1 MIQMREYIKMALDNI
16 KANKGRSFLTML
28 GIIIG
33 ISSVIMII
41 CIGNGAKGNISG
53 MLNDMAGGQICI
65 YPNGR
70 ILGEDNVITYEDIQ
84 EMKNSIEHVKGV
96 SNSGMVYGTTQ
107 TFKGEFDVY
116 VDLGTEDLQALSS
129 DELVDGSYFSK
140 ADVED
145 GRMVC
150 VIDRDSAVTLFG
162 SSDVVGM
169 SIELELYGFTRAF
182 EIVGVTAQ
190 KEGQSSLMS
199 LAYGANTIMLDMP
212 YTAVESILGYRQ
224 ENFDSIYL
232 VAEGP
237 EYSTQVAKDCI
248 EFLEK
253 KHKCIAKDGYLMESF
268 EDSMSTINTVLNS
281 ITYFI
286 VLVAAISLLVGGI
299 GVMNIMLVSVTERT
313 REIGIRKA
321 LGAKTKSIMIQFL
334 AESCIITLIGGIIG
348 ILLGLGGA
356 ELICAFIPAISPK
369 LSVSAVV
376 LATFFSS
383 AVGIFFGIYP
393 ARKAAK
399 MNPIEALRFQ

>member
-1 MIQMREYIKMALDNI
+1 MIQFREYIKMALDNI

-41 CIGNGAKGNISG
+41 CIGNGARGNIAG
-53 MLNDMAGGQICI
+53 MLDEMAGGQVCI
-65 YPNGR
+65 YPNSR
-70 ILGEDNVITYEDIQ
+70 IVGEDNVITYDDIQ
-84 EMKNSIEHVKGV
+84 GMKKDIKHVKGV
-96 SNSGMVYGTTQ
+96 SNSGMIYGTTE

-116 VDLGTEDLQALSS
+116 ADLGTEDLQSLSS
-129 DELVDGSYFSK
+129 DELVDGNYFSK

-145 GRMVC
+145 GRAVC

-162 SSDVVGM
+162 SSDVIGM
-169 SIELELYGFTRAF
+169 NIELELYGFTRSF
-182 EIVGVTAQ
+182 EILGVTAQ
-190 KEGQSSLMS
+190 KESQSSLMS
-199 LAYGANTIMLDMP
+199 LAYGTDTIMLDMP
-212 YTAVESILGYRQ
+212 YTVVESILGYR
-224 ENFDSIYL
+224 EEKFDSIYV
-232 VAEGP
+232 VAENA
-237 EYSTQVAKDCI
+237 EYSAQVAKDCI

-253 KHKCIAKDGYLMESF
+253 QHKCEGKDGYLMESF
-268 EDSMSTINTVLNS
+268 EDYMGTVNTVLNA

-348 ILLGLGGA
+348 IILGLGGA
-356 ELICAFIPAISPK
+356 ELVCAFIPEISPK
-369 LSVSAVV
+369 LSLSAVV

-383 AVGIFFGIYP
+383 SVGIFFGIYP